1 MVSALLAQAAHWR
14 LSDTSRNCSIAV
26 PTPSVT
32 GHQLHGWRQWER
44 EGQGGG
50 DGGRL
55 LGPQAEAG
63 GYGAVGPMRCGGC
76 SAWGQV
82 GGGAS
87 GESPHRQRT
96 RREAVS
102 APGEEAPSWGH
113 VHMASKDKDNG
124 HVPALLGVERQGAPG
139 MRGDTR
145 PRERFHLAT
154 LLPPCRT
161 SLPSSASRPRCLLP
175 ASHPGTQSEMAG
187 SLGVEM
193 STNSHTGHG
202 SGHWYT
208 GQKKDPRLSFKQ
220 PGPAWGCSPRQMN
233 GRKRP

>member
-87 GESPHRQRT
+87 GESPHLQRT

-113 VHMASKDKDNG
+113 VHMASKDKDSG
-124 HVPALLGVERQGAPG
+124 HVPALLGVERQGLLGCEGTPDPE
-139 MRGDTR
+139 RGSIS
-145 PRERFHLAT
+145 PPSFHPVA
-154 LLPPCRT
+154 PPCPPLHQDRAACCPLHT
-161 SLPSSASRPRCLLP
+161 
-175 ASHPGTQSEMAG
+175 
-187 SLGVEM
+187 LGLRVRWL
-193 STNSHTGHG
+193 G
-202 SGHWYT
+202 
-208 GQKKDPRLSFKQ
+208 
-220 PGPAWGCSPRQMN
+220 AWG
-233 GRKRP
+233 